1 MGAATVTTIR
11 ADRIRRSLDTIRKQ
25 TGVSL
30 SFGGEVTGSRGLAL
44 RHFSG
49 HTVGAL
55 PGVELAYDAG
65 LGGRTVAQR
74 RPMVLGDYVESRT
87 ISHQYDTVIKAES
100 LRAIASAPVVI
111 DRETALVLYVAF
123 RNDNSIADRI
133 ISTLMD
139 EARALEHDLL
149 IADRHG
155 ADDAAG
161 PLRARLRRAHAEL
174 CELSTVIDDREL
186 RDSLRSIAEDLSG
199 SMLDASDGQ
208 TVLTARETDVLAL
221 VATGL
226 TNQEIADRLSL
237 TLLTVKAY
245 MKAIMAKLNA
255 RSRTAAVASA
265 QARGLLL

>member
-1 MGAATVTTIR
+1 MTTIR
-11 ADRIRRSLDTIRKQ
+11 ADRIRRTLDAIRTQ

-74 RPMVLGDYVESRT
+74 RPLVLGDYVESTT
-87 ISHQYDTVIKAES
+87 ISHQYDTVIKAER

-111 DRETALVLYVAF
+111 GRETSLVLYAAF
-123 RNDNSIADRI
+123 RNDNAIADRI

-149 IADRHG
+149 IADHQT
-155 ADDAAG
+155 ADDVVG
-161 PLRARLRRAHAEL
+161 PLRARVRRAHAEL
-174 CELSTVIDDREL
+174 VELSTVVDSRTL
-186 RDSLRSIAEDLSG
+186 RDSLRSIADDLNG
-199 SMLDASDGQ
+199 SVLNARDGLP
-208 TVLTARETDVLAL
+208 VLTARETDVLAL

-237 TLLTVKAY
+237 TLLTIKAY

-255 RSRTAAVASA
+255 RSRTAAVACA
-265 QARGLLL
+265 QARGLLP

>member
-1 MGAATVTTIR
+1 MR
-11 ADRIRRSLDTIRKQ
+11 ADRIRRSLDIIRAQ

-30 SFGGEVTGSRGLAL
+30 TFGGEVTRSRSLAL

-49 HTVGAL
+49 PTVGAL

-74 RPMVLGDYVESRT
+74 RPLVLGDYGESDT
-87 ISHQYDTVIKAES
+87 ISHQYDTVIRAER

-111 DRETALVLYVAF
+111 DRETSLVLYVAY
-123 RNDNSIADRI
+123 RNDNHIADRI
-133 ISTLMD
+133 LSALMD

-149 IADRHG
+149 TSSQPGG
-155 ADDAAG
+155 ALDAAET
-161 PLRARLRRAHAEL
+161 LRGRVRRAHAEL
-174 CELSTVIDDREL
+174 CELSTVIDDRTL
-186 RDSLRSIAEDLSG
+186 RSTLRAIADSLSG
-199 SMLDASDGQ
+199 TTSDPDPG
-208 TVLTARETDVLAL
+208 LTTLTIRETDVLTL

-226 TNQEIADRLSL
+226 RNQQIADRLGL

-255 RSRTAAVASA
+255 ESRTAAVAE
-265 QARGLLL
+265 ARTQGLLP

>member
-1 MGAATVTTIR
+1 MTKIR
-11 ADRIRRSLDTIRKQ
+11 AERIRRTLDTIRSQ

-49 HTVGAL
+49 PTVGAL

-74 RPMVLGDYVESRT
+74 RPMVLGDYVESDT
-87 ISHQYDTVIKAES
+87 ISHQYDTVIKAEK

-123 RNDNSIADRI
+123 RNDNAIADRI

-139 EARALEHDLL
+139 EARTLEHDLL
-149 IADRHG
+149 TGVRHG
-155 ADDAAG
+155 ADEVDATG
-161 PLRARLRRAHAEL
+161 PLRARMRRVQAEL
-174 CELSTVIDDREL
+174 CELSAVIDDRRL
-186 RDSLRSIAEDLSG
+186 KDSLRTIAESLSG
-199 SMLDASDGQ
+199 SMVDASDGQ
-208 TVLTARETDVLAL
+208 PVLTAREIDVLTL
-221 VATGL
+221 VSTGL
-226 TNQEIADRLSL
+226 TNQEIADRLTL

-245 MKAIMAKLNA
+245 MKAIMAKLHA
-255 RSRTAAVASA
+255 RSRTAAVAEA
-265 QARGLLL
+265 QARGLLP